1 MDRLTLTG
9 EQHVYKTNIFGFIQR
24 LEVKMMSNTQNNT
37 FVSTTSNITNWS
49 SIDWKKAEKYVDK
62 IQKRI
67 YRAESEG

>member
-1 MDRLTLTG
+1 
-9 EQHVYKTNIFGFIQR
+9 
-24 LEVKMMSNTQNNT
+24 MSNTQNNT

-67 YRAESEG
+67 YRAESEDDYCIILQFQIKVCLSPL

>member
-1 MDRLTLTG
+1 
-9 EQHVYKTNIFGFIQR
+9 
-24 LEVKMMSNTQNNT
+24 MMSNTQNNT

-67 YRAESEG
+67 YRAESEGDYRKCE

>member
-1 MDRLTLTG
+1 
-9 EQHVYKTNIFGFIQR
+9 
-24 LEVKMMSNTQNNT
+24 MSNTQNNT

-67 YRAESEG
+67 YRAESEGDYRKIDNCIILQFQIKVCLSPL